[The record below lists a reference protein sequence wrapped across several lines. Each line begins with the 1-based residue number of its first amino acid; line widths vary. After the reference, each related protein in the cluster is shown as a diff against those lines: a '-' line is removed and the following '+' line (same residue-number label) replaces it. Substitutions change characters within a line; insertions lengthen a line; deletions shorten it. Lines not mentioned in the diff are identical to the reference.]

1 MMINAAATTL
11 ERRTDRLLAEGEG
24 RTIDGILLV
33 DKPAGVTSHDVVNV
47 ARKATGNRRIGH
59 AGTLD
64 PFATG
69 LLVLLVGHATRLVP
83 YIHGEPKVYEA
94 AIEFGTET
102 DTDDATGTVVR
113 RADLPEPAR
122 VREALGSLTG
132 TIDQVPPSYSAKQ
145 VAGQRAYEA
154 ARKGAPLALEPVRV
168 TVHEW
173 VIRGLSRD
181 RLDATITCGGGTYIR
196 ALARD
201 LGRLCDSAAHLAALR
216 RVRSGTFGVEN
227 AISVD
232 ALRAGPVDMMP
243 AAAAVPHL
251 PTVRLSDDELA
262 HVRHGR
268 SVETVAG
275 GTLRTGA
282 LIAPDGHLVGIAER
296 VGGAWQPR
304 VVLPNA

>member
-1 MMINAAATTL
+1 MMISAAARTQH
-11 ERRTDRLLAEGEG
+11 RRTARLPAEG

-47 ARKATGNRRIGH
+47 ARRATGNRRIGH

-69 LLVLLVGHATRLVP
+69 LLVLLVGHVTRLLP
-83 YIHGEPKVYEA
+83 YMDGEPKVYEA
-94 AIEFGTET
+94 AVAFGTET
-102 DTDDATGTVVR
+102 DTDDATGAVVR
-113 RADLPEPAR
+113 RADLPAPDR
-122 VREALGSLTG
+122 VRGALAALTG

-145 VAGQRAYEA
+145 VAGQRAYKA

-173 VIRGLSRD
+173 AIRELRPE

-216 RVRSGTFGVEN
+216 RVRSGPFDVRN
-227 AISVD
+227 SVS
-232 ALRAGPVDMMP
+232 LESLKIGPVALMSP
-243 AAAAVPHL
+243 VAAVQQL
-251 PTVRLSDDELA
+251 PSVVLTDEDLD

-268 SVETVAG
+268 SVSGVADA
-275 GTLRTGA
+275 TLRTGA
-282 LIAPDGHLVGIAER
+282 LIAPDGRLVGIAER

-304 VVLPNA
+304 VVLPHA